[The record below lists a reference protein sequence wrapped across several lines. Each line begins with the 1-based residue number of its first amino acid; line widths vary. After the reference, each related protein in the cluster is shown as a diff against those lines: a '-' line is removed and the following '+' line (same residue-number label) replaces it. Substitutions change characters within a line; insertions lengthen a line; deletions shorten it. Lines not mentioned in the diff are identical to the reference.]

1 MYIETMEQV
10 LSGTTKILIDQKGGS
25 NVLYLPL
32 DRMLQ
37 HAPGATG
44 TGPINNLQPLP
55 EPPDA
60 TPTGLR
66 ERERGRDVLRD
77 RGAR

>member
-1 MYIETMEQV
+1 MEQV
-10 LSGTTKILIDQKGGS
+10 LSSTTKILIDQKGGS

-37 HAPGATG
+37 QASGTTG
-44 TGPINNLQPLP
+44 SGPVNNLQPLP
-55 EPPDA
+55 EPSDA

-77 RGAR
+77 RGTR